1 MTYQLLNLAC
11 GSKVSRAGNW
21 TNVDFQSPEDGVVE
35 MNILDG
41 LAFPAGTF
49 DAVYSAQFIEHL
61 TLEEGERVLRNVARV
76 MKPGG
81 VIRLVTPD
89 LEELARTYLALL
101 DGLKAAPSVEADNR
115 YNWVRLEI
123 FDQIVRDRSG
133 GETPAFLAASDEA
146 TRNYIIER
154 IGHTATTFFA
164 PQENLRK
171 TLAPSIIL
179 RKLNR
184 IPRRIWRI
192 VKQMAATDTL
202 RVGRFRRSGEVHR
215 YMHDLYSL
223 TRLLHKAGFHR
234 VERVDAY
241 HSSIPDWERY
251 QLDIV
256 NGVVDGPLALY
267 VEARRQDD

>member
-11 GSKVSRAGNW
+11 GSKISRVGNW
-21 TNVDFQSPEDGVVE
+21 TNVDFQSPEDGVLE
-35 MNILDG
+35 MNILKG
-41 LAFPAGTF
+41 LDFPAETF

-61 TLEEGERVLRNVARV
+61 TLEEGEQVLRNVAQV

-101 DGLKAAPSVEADNR
+101 DGLKGSASGEPDNR

-146 TRNYIIER
+146 TRNFIIER

-164 PQENLRK
+164 PQESRRQR
-171 TLAPSIIL
+171 LAPFRVL

-184 IPRRIWRI
+184 IPRRLWQIAKN
-192 VKQMAATDTL
+192 VVATDTM

-215 YMHDLYSL
+215 YMHDIYSL
-223 TRLLHKAGFHR
+223 TRLLHRAGFHA
-234 VERVDAY
+234 VERVDARR
-241 HSSIPDWERY
+241 SSIPDWGKY
-251 QLDIV
+251 QLDVV

-267 VEARRQDD
+267 VEARR

>member
-11 GSKVSRAGNW
+11 GAKVSLAGNW
-21 TNVDFQSPEDGVVE
+21 TNVDFQSPEDGVME

-41 LAFPAGTF
+41 LNFPAETF

-61 TLEEGERVLRNVARV
+61 TLEEGEKVLRNVARV

-89 LEELARTYLALL
+89 LEELSRAYLALL
-101 DGLKAAPSVEADNR
+101 DDLKVGVSGEVDNR

-133 GETPAFLAASDEA
+133 GETPAFLAAADEA
-146 TRNYIIER
+146 TRRYIIDR

-164 PQENLRK
+164 PQEGRLQRL
-171 TLAPSIIL
+171 TASRVL

-184 IPRRIWRI
+184 IPRRLWRI
-192 VKQMAATDTL
+192 AKNVLATDTM

-215 YMHDLYSL
+215 YMHDIYSL
-223 TRLLHKAGFHR
+223 TRLLQRAGFHS
-234 VERVDAY
+234 VERVDPRR
-241 HSSIPDWERY
+241 SSIPNWEAY
-251 QLDIV
+251 QLDVV

-267 VEARRQDD
+267 VEARR

>member
-11 GSKVSRAGNW
+11 GSKVSRVGNW
-21 TNVDFQSPEDGVVE
+21 SNVDFQSPEDGVVE
-35 MNILDG
+35 MNILNG
-41 LAFPAGTF
+41 LDFRDGTF

-61 TLEEGERVLRNVARV
+61 TLDEGETVLRNVARV

-89 LEELARTYLALL
+89 LEELSRTYLALL
-101 DGLKAAPSVEADNR
+101 DGLKADPSGDADNR

-133 GETPAFLAASDEA
+133 GETPAFLAASDEM
-146 TRNYIIER
+146 TRNYIVDR

-164 PQENLRK
+164 PQESRQQR
-171 TLAPSIIL
+171 LAPSRVL

-184 IPRRIWRI
+184 IPRRLWQIAKHM
-192 VKQMAATDTL
+192 VATDTM

-215 YMHDLYSL
+215 YMHDIYSL
-223 TRLLHKAGFHR
+223 TRLLHRAGFHS
-234 VERVDAY
+234 VERVDA
-241 HSSIPDWERY
+241 HRSSIPDWEKY
-251 QLDIV
+251 QLDV
-256 NGVVDGPLALY
+256 VKGVVDGPLALY
-267 VEARRQDD
+267 VEARRKDD